1 MLVSEAISRAI
12 FSQGHT
18 TGHPQNMDTWFT
30 GWRTKLGEKVR
41 KENKRIFHPK
51 GRLEE
56 QD

>member
-18 TGHPQNMDTWFT
+18 TGHPQNMDRWFT

-56 QD
+56 KD